1 MINHNGNKEKI
12 QHYPKMPS
20 TYSLGHKHVLSAP
33 AYPLMECFSLGP
45 FDGRTRMTMN
55 IYGRLS
61 GKRGI
66 MNICASLL
74 QANCPW

>member
-1 MINHNGNKEKI
+1 
-12 QHYPKMPS
+12 MPS
-20 TYSLGHKHVLSAP
+20 TSILEHKHVFDALP
-33 AYPLMECFSLGP
+33 YPLMECFSLGP

-55 IYGRLS
+55 IYGHLP

-74 QANCPW
+74 QANCP